1 MGDIGEDEDFG
12 MTGEEGLRDG
22 EFDGKAG
29 VVFAVDEEC
38 GYLKLLEDMG
48 ARGAAGHAELGC
60 DDALG
65 LGFETL
71 VAEVFDFLFKEGL
84 FAWVEEVG
92 DKVDDV
98 AGAVGLHLLAGLH
111 ATFDDFIGVGQGVRV
126 EQGESTEV
134 VREEV
139 GEGEC
144 DISAHG
150 MAEDDALFDTGV
162 VEDSLDS
169 PCHKVHGMLLTIG
182 LAVAM
187 AGEVDGD
194 DVEVTH
200 IGKDI
205 GTPDVEILHVA
216 VEEDEGL
223 GVLAAF
229 VSVVQGVILEDY
241 GFMLFHCG
249 GFSVYVFRLRWRV
262 VSAMNK
268 RECHFSRSRM
278 ATSGMDE
285 REVLFL
291 R

>member
-98 AGAVGLHLLAGLH
+98 AGAVGFHRCRPRRESGAG
-111 ATFDDFIGVGQGVRV
+111 R
-126 EQGESTEV
+126 
-134 VREEV
+134 
-139 GEGEC
+139 
-144 DISAHG
+144 
-150 MAEDDALFDTGV
+150 
-162 VEDSLDS
+162 
-169 PCHKVHGMLLTIG
+169 VHGG
-182 LAVAM
+182 G
-187 AGEVDGD
+187 AGRGRRRRVR
-194 DVEVTH
+194 H
-200 IGKDI
+200 IRPWNGR
-205 GTPDVEILHVA
+205 G
-216 VEEDEGL
+216 
-223 GVLAAF
+223 
-229 VSVVQGVILEDY
+229 
-241 GFMLFHCG
+241 
-249 GFSVYVFRLRWRV
+249 
-262 VSAMNK
+262 
-268 RECHFSRSRM
+268 
-278 ATSGMDE
+278 
-285 REVLFL
+285 
-291 R
+291 